1 MADWFF
7 NPRYPRVLLAL
18 FALYWLAWALRPLDR
33 AGWLLEN
40 VLLTLFVAGLILTHR
55 RFPLSNVSYTLIFIF
70 VCLHTIGAHYTY
82 SKVPYDD
89 WFRALSGWGLNEL
102 LGFERNHYDRLVHF
116 SFGLLLAYPIRE
128 VFLRVAGARGFW
140 GYYLPLD
147 VTMSFSMLFELVE
160 WAAAVVFGGEL
171 GQAYLG
177 TQGDVWDAHKDMTLA
192 SLGAVISMGV
202 VAAINRKYNR
212 RFGEEWRK
220 SLAVKGKPLGEVK
233 LRELLEEDKNKK

>member
-7 NPRYPRVLLAL
+7 NPRYPRVLLVL
-18 FALYWLAWALRPLDR
+18 FALYWLAWAIRPLYR
-33 AGWLLEN
+33 ADWLLEN
-40 VLLTLFVAGLILTHR
+40 FLLILFLAGLILTHR
-55 RFPLSNVSYTLIFIF
+55 RFPLSNVSYTLIFIY
-70 VCLHTIGAHYTY
+70 VCLHTVGAHYTY

-89 WFRALSGWGLNEL
+89 WFRTLFGSGLNEL

-116 SFGLLLAYPIRE
+116 SFGFLLAYPIRE

-147 VTMSFSMLFELVE
+147 VTMSFSMLFELFE

-177 TQGDVWDAHKDMTLA
+177 TQGDVWDAHKDMALA

-202 VAAINRKYNR
+202 VAAINWKYNR

-220 SLAVKGKPLGEVK
+220 SLAVKGPPLGEQK
-233 LRELLEEDKNKK
+233 LREYLEDDGR

>member
-7 NPRYPRVLLAL
+7 NPRYPRVLLVL
-18 FALYWLAWALRPLDR
+18 FALYWLAWAIRPLYR
-33 AGWLLEN
+33 ADWLLEN
-40 VLLTLFVAGLILTHR
+40 FLLILFLAGLILTHR
-55 RFPLSNVSYTLIFIF
+55 RFPLSNVSYTLIFIY
-70 VCLHTIGAHYTY
+70 VCLHTVGAHYTY

-89 WFRALSGWGLNEL
+89 WFRTLFGSGLNEL

-116 SFGLLLAYPIRE
+116 SFGFLLAYPIRE

-147 VTMSFSMLFELVE
+147 VTMSFSMVFELFE

-177 TQGDVWDAHKDMTLA
+177 TQGDVWDAHKDMALA

-202 VAAINRKYNR
+202 VAAINWKYNR

-220 SLAVKGKPLGEVK
+220 SLAVKGPPLGEQK
-233 LRELLEEDKNKK
+233 LREYLEDDGR

>member
-7 NPRYPRVLLAL
+7 NPRYPRVLLVL
-18 FALYWLAWALRPLDR
+18 FALYWLAWAIRPLYR
-33 AGWLLEN
+33 ADWLLEN
-40 VLLTLFVAGLILTHR
+40 FLLILFLAGLILTHQ
-55 RFPLSNVSYTLIFIF
+55 RFPLSNVSYTLIFIY
-70 VCLHTIGAHYTY
+70 VCLHTVGAHYTY

-89 WFRALSGWGLNEL
+89 WFRTLFGSGLNEL

-116 SFGLLLAYPIRE
+116 SFGFLLAYPIRE

-147 VTMSFSMLFELVE
+147 VTMSFSMVFELFE

-177 TQGDVWDAHKDMTLA
+177 TQGDVWDAHKDMALA

-202 VAAINRKYNR
+202 VAAINWKYNR

-220 SLAVKGKPLGEVK
+220 SLAVKGPPLGEQK
-233 LRELLEEDKNKK
+233 LREYLEDDGR